1 MVTLQKAPIRDKM
14 FRGKNSVTLK
24 NKEMSG

>member
-14 FRGKNSVTLK
+14 FRGKKSVTLK
-24 NKEMSG
+24 SKEMSG